1 MESGN
6 LGAVSPTSVW
16 VFVDS
21 TEDHDLNGRLAS
33 PAFGITTFSG
43 VLALI
48 TRMEQFYNEKRF
60 PQSSMQIRSFHKKKR
75 GKTAE
80 EKPSVPAAEQRGDLE
95 EMLARIGMEEPGKR
109 ATFVISV
116 LFRAGDGALAQPGPD
131 PAVPQH
137 ARTDLADGGR
147 ALPGR
152 RVRRAGPVAGI
163 RGQNRKRITMG
174 RFHFGSALCA
184 PRGWQNLSAA
194 GI

>member
-116 LFRAGDGALAQPGPD
+116 LFRQNATWQGTVRWLNRDQTQRFRSTLELISLMEDALSQDGAPGE
-131 PAVPQH
+131 
-137 ARTDLADGGR
+137 
-147 ALPGR
+147 PGR
-152 RVRRAGPVAGI
+152 WRE
-163 RGQNRKRITMG
+163 
-174 RFHFGSALCA
+174 SADKTEN
-184 PRGWQNLSAA
+184 G
-194 GI
+194 

>member
-1 MESGN
+1 MVSGN

-116 LFRAGDGALAQPGPD
+116 LFRQNATWQG
-131 PAVPQH
+131 
-137 ARTDLADGGR
+137 T
-147 ALPGR
+147 
-152 RVRRAGPVAGI
+152 VRWL
-163 RGQNRKRITMG
+163 NRDQTQ
-174 RFHFGSALCA
+174 RFRSTLELISLMEDCLLYTS
-184 PRGWQNLSAA
+184 RCV
-194 GI
+194 